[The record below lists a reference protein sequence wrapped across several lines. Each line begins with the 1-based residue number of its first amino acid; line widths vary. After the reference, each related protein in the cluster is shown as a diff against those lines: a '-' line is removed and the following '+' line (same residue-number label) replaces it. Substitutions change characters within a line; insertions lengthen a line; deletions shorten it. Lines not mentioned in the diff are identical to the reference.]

1 MHRRG
6 SQRLH
11 RSIDSGL
18 VHTNHNNRACKQ
30 WRNLDTKEVARRLT
44 TPTGHFC
51 TNSSNN
57 TAANKKTAS
66 LSPHRLATRTALFS
80 LFVFSICKNT
90 TDCYKRVLL
99 VATERVDRKNRS
111 NVVERLQS
119 SRFRSRSG
127 DETTLPRQ
135 RHRRARPASRRGRH
149 TRRRAKLQ
157 KYGRVSTWLPRLR
170 HRRAP
175 RLELSLSVPTTTND
189 DDDGRARKREREKE
203 TTRARS
209 FSLERK
215 KESDMFLVYLYL
227 YLYIYLFSRVF
238 FSFLFF
244 AQKIVQI
251 FRLLFSKTPN
261 LFSLSLLSLSRSLS
275 FVTRRREHARSRED
289 KERERE
295 TTHAHR
301 RTRTDARAQTQRER
315 ERERERERACSSSC
329 SCCSSSLI

>member
-1 MHRRG
+1 M
-6 SQRLH
+6 
-11 RSIDSGL
+11 
-18 VHTNHNNRACKQ
+18 
-30 WRNLDTKEVARRLT
+30 ARRLT

-90 TDCYKRVLL
+90 TDYYKSLFLFFLCLFL

-189 DDDGRARKREREKE
+189 DDDGRARKRERK
-203 TTRARS
+203 RQLARVS
-209 FSLERK
+209 SLERK
-215 KESDMFLVYLYL
+215 KERKKERKRDVSCVSVSVSIICFPVYFFL
-227 YLYIYLFSRVF
+227 
-238 FSFLFF
+238 FSFLR
-244 AQKIVQI
+244 KKLSKV
-251 FRLLFSKTPN
+251 FRFLFSKTPN
-261 LFSLSLLSLSRSLS
+261 LFSLSLSLSLSFPL
-275 FVTRRREHARSRED
+275 VCNE
-289 KERERE
+289 KER
-295 TTHAHR
+295 
-301 RTRTDARAQTQRER
+301 TRAK
-315 ERERERERACSSSC
+315 
-329 SCCSSSLI
+329 

>member
-90 TDCYKRVLL
+90 TDYYKRLFLFFLCLLL

-135 RHRRARPASRRGRH
+135 RHLRARPASRRGRH

-175 RLELSLSVPTTTND
+175 RLELSLSVPTTTSD

-227 YLYIYLFSRVF
+227 YLYIYYLFSRVF
-238 FSFLFF
+238 FSFFFF

-261 LFSLSLLSLSRSLS
+261 LFSLSSLSLSFPL
-275 FVTRRREHARSRED
+275 VCNE
-289 KERERE
+289 KER
-295 TTHAHR
+295 
-301 RTRTDARAQTQRER
+301 TRAK
-315 ERERERERACSSSC
+315 
-329 SCCSSSLI
+329 

>member
-1 MHRRG
+1 M
-6 SQRLH
+6 
-11 RSIDSGL
+11 
-18 VHTNHNNRACKQ
+18 
-30 WRNLDTKEVARRLT
+30 ARRLT

-90 TDCYKRVLL
+90 TDCYKCLFLFFLFLLLL

-111 NVVERLQS
+111 NVIERLQS

-127 DETTLPRQ
+127 DETTLHRQ

-189 DDDGRARKREREKE
+189 DDDGRARKKERKKE
-203 TTRARS
+203 RKRQLARVS
-209 FSLERK
+209 SLERK
-215 KESDMFLVYLYL
+215 KERKKARCFLCICICICIYYFPVYFFSTKILFFFL
-227 YLYIYLFSRVF
+227 RKKKLSKVFRFLFST
-238 FSFLFF
+238 
-244 AQKIVQI
+244 
-251 FRLLFSKTPN
+251 TPH
-261 LFSLSLLSLSRSLS
+261 LFSLSLSLS
-275 FVTRRREHARSRED
+275 FPLVCNE
-289 KERERE
+289 KER
-295 TTHAHR
+295 
-301 RTRTDARAQTQRER
+301 TRAK
-315 ERERERERACSSSC
+315 
-329 SCCSSSLI
+329 

>member
-1 MHRRG
+1 M
-6 SQRLH
+6 
-11 RSIDSGL
+11 
-18 VHTNHNNRACKQ
+18 
-30 WRNLDTKEVARRLT
+30 ARRLT

-90 TDCYKRVLL
+90 TDCYTRVLL

-170 HRRAP
+170 YRRAP

-189 DDDGRARKREREKE
+189 DDDDDGRARKKERKKE
-203 TTRARS
+203 RKRQLARVP
-209 FSLERK
+209 SLERK
-215 KESDMFLVYLYL
+215 KERNLYL
-227 YLYIYLFSRVF
+227 YLFSRVF
-238 FSFLFF
+238 FFSVFFFL
-244 AQKIVQI
+244 QEKIVQS
-251 FRLLFSKTPN
+251 FSSFQRKTPN
-261 LFSLSLLSLSRSLS
+261 LFSLSLSHEFPLS

-295 TTHAHR
+295 TTRA
-301 RTRTDARAQTQRER
+301 RT
-315 ERERERERACSSSC
+315 
-329 SCCSSSLI
+329 

>member
-90 TDCYKRVLL
+90 TDYYKRLFLFFLCLLL

-135 RHRRARPASRRGRH
+135 RHLRARPASRRGRH

-157 KYGRVSTWLPRLR
+157 KYGRVSTWLPRLG

-189 DDDGRARKREREKE
+189 DDDGRARKRERDNS
-203 TTRARS
+203 RAFLLS
-209 FSLERK
+209 RK
-215 KESDMFLVYLYL
+215 KERKRYVSCVSVSVSVYLL
-227 YLYIYLFSRVF
+227 SVF
-238 FSFLFF
+238 PCIFFFFLFC
-244 AQKIVQI
+244 AKNCPN
-251 FRLLFSKTPN
+251 FSSPFFKDSKPFLSLS
-261 LFSLSLLSLSRSLS
+261 LFSLSLVPSRL
-275 FVTRRREHARSRED
+275 
-289 KERERE
+289 
-295 TTHAHR
+295 
-301 RTRTDARAQTQRER
+301 
-315 ERERERERACSSSC
+315 
-329 SCCSSSLI
+329 

>member
-1 MHRRG
+1 M
-6 SQRLH
+6 
-11 RSIDSGL
+11 
-18 VHTNHNNRACKQ
+18 
-30 WRNLDTKEVARRLT
+30 ARRLT

-189 DDDGRARKREREKE
+189 DDDDGRARKKERK
-203 TTRARS
+203 RQLARVS
-209 FSLERK
+209 SLERK
-215 KESDMFLVYLYL
+215 KERKKESEMFLTSVSVSVSVS
-227 YLYIYLFSRVF
+227 IFPCIF
-238 FSFLFF
+238 FSFFF
-244 AQKIVQI
+244 LQKIVQS
-251 FRLLFSKTPN
+251 FSFQRKTPN
-261 LFSLSLLSLSRSLS
+261 LFSLSLSLSRVPSL
-275 FVTRRREHARSRED
+275 VCNE
-289 KERERE
+289 KER
-295 TTHAHR
+295 
-301 RTRTDARAQTQRER
+301 TRAK
-315 ERERERERACSSSC
+315 
-329 SCCSSSLI
+329 